1 MGQLSNVVQA
11 VEFEIT
17 VKGIGAVR
25 CLISAEALQERFGA
39 GDAPGSWLLA
49 YEQHRTEI
57 EKAARSTWR
66 TSTVMVILTEN
77 SFEMT
82 P

>member
-11 VEFEIT
+11 VEFQIQI
-17 VKGIGAVR
+17 KGIGAVR
-25 CLISAEALQERFGA
+25 CLISAELLQERFGA
-39 GDAPGSWLLA
+39 SDSPETWLPA
-49 YEQHRTEI
+49 YEKHRIEI
-57 EKAARSTWR
+57 EKAARATWR
-66 TSTVMVILTEN
+66 ASTVMVILTEK